1 MERRKKNTDSPRGKR
16 SEKAA
21 GGRGSAEITKSKI
34 LSIFTSS
41 PGKAFGYKQLSRRF
55 DVTDKAGREA
65 IYDILK
71 QLRKEGRIAALSDSN
86 YVLQEVE
93 EKEVTGVVDLANNR
107 FAYVISADTEE
118 DIRIPTEKLLFAMG
132 GDKVRVRILTFRD
145 GRPEGEVV
153 EILER
158 TSDEVAGRIEMSKNF
173 AFLVPNFKK
182 LYFDVFVPEEH
193 IGEAN
198 QGDKVLVK
206 ITEWPTSPNKSPIGR
221 VVRVFGPAGENEAE
235 INSIMAEFGLPFE
248 FPEGVEAA
256 AEAIPEEISAEEV
269 ARRRDFRDIT
279 TFTID
284 PADAKDF
291 DDALSIRQL
300 ENGHWEIG
308 VHIADV
314 THYIDEKSQLEK
326 EALKRAT
333 SVYLVDRTIP
343 MLPEKLSNGLCSL
356 RPHEDKLTFSAV
368 FELDEEGRLYEQW
381 VGKTLIH
388 SDRRFTYEEAQQVI
402 ETGGGDF
409 AHEILTLNSIAKKIK
424 DKRFKNGAVSFE
436 TTEVRFKL
444 DENGKPLYIYVK
456 ERKDAHK
463 LIEEFMLLA
472 NRKVAEYV
480 FNLKSRGKR
489 NTMVY
494 RTHDA
499 PDPEKLNTFSLFARK
514 FGYQLDLGEGKA
526 VSSQLNKLTEASEGK
541 PEQSVLQN
549 LAVRTMAKAK
559 YSTEPLGHFGLAF
572 DHYSHFTSPIR
583 RYPDM
588 MAHRLIFHYLNGGK
602 SADKELYEE
611 MCKHSSEQEKRAAD
625 AERASIK
632 YKQVEFMQ
640 NTIGQQ
646 FKGIVSGLTE
656 RGMYVEIE
664 ENKCE
669 GMVRLS
675 DLEDDFYELDAQ
687 NYRIIGRRNKRIIN
701 FGDEVWVEV
710 KAANLNDRTID
721 LIFVDKEKEARGAA
735 GRGGQRGREEGRGR
749 GARDKRSGQGREI
762 PPAEVPEVQEQALA
776 EAGEVLEQLN
786 ARGRSGRGK
795 KQRSGQES
803 QQQRP
808 VQESQPP
815 APRQQPS
822 REDIQLRELEVDQA
836 EARAWEQASR
846 QGQED
851 AAGQETKKST
861 RSGRNI
867 RDYYG
872 FDD

>member
-71 QLRKEGRIAALSDSN
+71 QLKKEGRIAALSDSN

-206 ITEWPTSPNKSPIGR
+206 ITEWPSSPNKSPIGR

-248 FPEGVEAA
+248 FPDGVEAA

-402 ETGGGDF
+402 ETGGGEY

-549 LAVRTMAKAK
+549 LAVRTMA
-559 YSTEPLGHFGLAF
+559 
-572 DHYSHFTSPIR
+572 
-583 RYPDM
+583 
-588 MAHRLIFHYLNGGK
+588 
-602 SADKELYEE
+602 
-611 MCKHSSEQEKRAAD
+611 
-625 AERASIK
+625 
-632 YKQVEFMQ
+632 
-640 NTIGQQ
+640 
-646 FKGIVSGLTE
+646 
-656 RGMYVEIE
+656 
-664 ENKCE
+664 
-669 GMVRLS
+669 
-675 DLEDDFYELDAQ
+675 
-687 NYRIIGRRNKRIIN
+687 
-701 FGDEVWVEV
+701 
-710 KAANLNDRTID
+710 
-721 LIFVDKEKEARGAA
+721 
-735 GRGGQRGREEGRGR
+735 
-749 GARDKRSGQGREI
+749 
-762 PPAEVPEVQEQALA
+762 
-776 EAGEVLEQLN
+776 
-786 ARGRSGRGK
+786 
-795 KQRSGQES
+795 
-803 QQQRP
+803 
-808 VQESQPP
+808 
-815 APRQQPS
+815 
-822 REDIQLRELEVDQA
+822 
-836 EARAWEQASR
+836 
-846 QGQED
+846 
-851 AAGQETKKST
+851 
-861 RSGRNI
+861 
-867 RDYYG
+867 
-872 FDD
+872 

>member
-1 MERRKKNTDSPRGKR
+1 MERRKKNSDAPRGQR
-16 SEKAA
+16 SERSA
-21 GGRGSAEITKSKI
+21 GSRSGGVEITKSKI
-34 LSIFTSS
+34 LKIFTSS
-41 PGKAFGYKQLSRRF
+41 PGKAFGYKQLARRF
-55 DVTDKAGREA
+55 DVTDKAGREL
-65 IYDILK
+65 IYDYLK
-71 QLRKEGRIAALSDSN
+71 QLRQEGRLTALADSN
-86 YVLQEVE
+86 YVLNVAE
-93 EKEVTGVVDLANNR
+93 EKEVTGVVDLANSR
-107 FAYVISADTEE
+107 FAYVISADSEE
-118 DIRIPTEKLLFAMG
+118 DIRIPTESLMFAMG
-132 GDKVRVRILTFRD
+132 GDKVRVRLTGKRD

-158 TSDEVAGRIEMSKNF
+158 ISEEVAGRLEVSKNF
-173 AFLVPNFKK
+173 AFLVPNFRK
-182 LYFDVFVPEEH
+182 LYFDVFIPEEH
-193 IGEAN
+193 IQEAN
-198 QGDKVLVK
+198 HGDKVLVK
-206 ITEWPTSPNKSPIGR
+206 ITEWPKQANKSPIGK
-221 VVRVFGPAGENEAE
+221 VIRVFGPAGENEAE

-248 FPEGVEAA
+248 FPGEVEAS
-256 AEAIPEEISAEEV
+256 AEAIPETITAEEV
-269 ARRRDFRDIT
+269 ARRRDFRSTT

-284 PADAKDF
+284 PVDAKDF

-314 THYIDEKSQLEK
+314 THYIEEKSSLEK
-326 EALKRAT
+326 EALHRAT

-368 FELDEEGRLYEQW
+368 FELDDNGKLYDQW
-381 VGKTLIH
+381 IGKTIIH
-388 SDRRFTYEEAQQVI
+388 SDRRFSYEEAQQVI
-402 ETGGGDF
+402 ETGEGDYVT
-409 AHEILTLNSIAKKIK
+409 EIHTLNNIARKIK
-424 DKRFKNGAVSFE
+424 DKRFKNGAISFE

-472 NRKVAEYV
+472 NRKVAEFV
-480 FNLKSRGKR
+480 FNLKKRGKR

-499 PDPEKLNTFSLFARK
+499 PDPDKLSTFSLFARK
-514 FGYQLDLGEGKA
+514 FGYQLDLSEGKA
-526 VSSQLNKLTEASEGK
+526 VSAQLNRMTAESEGK

-559 YSTEPLGHFGLAF
+559 YTTEPLGHFGLAF

-588 MAHRLIFHYLNGGK
+588 MAHRLIFHYLNGG
-602 SADKELYEE
+602 SSVDKETYEE

-656 RGMYVEIE
+656 WGMYVEIE

-687 NYRIIGRRNKRIIN
+687 NYRIIGRRNKRIIS
-701 FGDEVWVEV
+701 FGDEIWVEV

-721 LIFVDKEKEARGAA
+721 LIFVDKEKEARHMEKEARHMEKESRHKEKEARHKEKGTRIEAKSA
-735 GRGGQRGREEGRGR
+735 SRTKREPR
-749 GARDKRSGQGREI
+749 
-762 PPAEVPEVQEQALA
+762 VQDVREQA
-776 EAGEVLEQLN
+776 ETQEP
-786 ARGRSGRGK
+786 K
-795 KQRSGQES
+795 KIE
-803 QQQRP
+803 
-808 VQESQPP
+808 
-815 APRQQPS
+815 
-822 REDIQLRELEVDQA
+822 
-836 EARAWEQASR
+836 
-846 QGQED
+846 
-851 AAGQETKKST
+851 KN
-861 RSGRNI
+861 GRNI
-867 RDYYG
+867 KDYYG